1 MSKLRSNIEEKY
13 KIALKEKNEI
23 GIRTYRLIKSAIKE
37 KDISLRSEKNKEGL
51 TDEGILSLFQNL
63 IKQRNE
69 SIDMYKKANRDKLV
83 QGELEE
89 IKIIN
94 TFLPKQ
100 LEENEIRKIIENYI
114 RDNNLSSNKEIG
126 LIMNYLKINYAG
138 VIEMSLAGKLTKEI
152 IKK

>member
-69 SIDMYKKANRDKLV
+69 SIDMYKKA
-83 QGELEE
+83 
-89 IKIIN
+89 KIIGPGNPIN
-94 TFLPKQ
+94 TF
-100 LEENEIRKIIENYI
+100 
-114 RDNNLSSNKEIG
+114 ST
-126 LIMNYLKINYAG
+126 LITM
-138 VIEMSLAGKLTKEI
+138 VFFRTR
-152 IKK
+152 

>member
-89 IKIIN
+89 IKIIRM
-94 TFLPKQ
+94 FLPKQ
-100 LEENEIRKIIENYI
+100 LEENEVRKIIESYI

>member
-63 IKQRNE
+63 
-69 SIDMYKKANRDKLV
+69 L
-83 QGELEE
+83 
-89 IKIIN
+89 
-94 TFLPKQ
+94 
-100 LEENEIRKIIENYI
+100 
-114 RDNNLSSNKEIG
+114 
-126 LIMNYLKINYAG
+126 LKIYQN
-138 VIEMSLAGKLTKEI
+138 E
-152 IKK
+152 